1 MPLPSENL
9 KDTAMES
16 MFSTGLIPR
25 LAASTARVLATAALL
40 ILGASA
46 HAELR
51 EQTVTY
57 RTADTTLRGY
67 LVWDDKIAGKRP
79 GVLVVHEF
87 WGLNDYPRARARM
100 LAELGYTALAVDMYG
115 DGKVGEHPRE
125 ASEFMNAVLNHA
137 DIARARF
144 VAAQK
149 FLQQEPT
156 VDPTRIAAIGYCFG
170 GATVLMM
177 AREGVDLAGVVSFHG
192 LLNAGAPSQPGR
204 IKARI
209 LVETGADD
217 QMARPE
223 DVAAF
228 EKDMQSV
235 GANYHV
241 DVYPGAKHGFTNP
254 DADAVAKKFDLP
266 VGYDASAD
274 AKSWAATQTFFKEIF
289 ARQ

>member
-1 MPLPSENL
+1 MQRMSSAGFYSLTRL
-9 KDTAMES
+9 LA
-16 MFSTGLIPR
+16 
-25 LAASTARVLATAALL
+25 LAASLWIFSAA
-40 ILGASA
+40 A

-51 EQTVTY
+51 EQTVVY
-57 RTADTTLRGY
+57 RAGDTTLRGY

-87 WGLNDYPRARARM
+87 WGLNDYPRKRARM

-115 DGKVGEHPRE
+115 EGKVGEHPRE
-125 ASEFMNAVLNHA
+125 ATAFMNAVLNHA
-137 DIARARF
+137 DVAKARF

-149 FLQQEPT
+149 FLQHEPT

-177 AREGVDLAGVVSFHG
+177 ARDGVDLAGVVSFHG

-209 LVETGADD
+209 LVETGSDD
-217 QMARPE
+217 QMAKPE
-223 DVAAF
+223 EVAAF

-241 DVYPGAKHGFTNP
+241 DVYQGAKHGFTNP
-254 DADAVAKKFDLP
+254 EADAAAKQFDLP
-266 VGYDASAD
+266 VGYDADAD
-274 AKSWAATQTFFKEIF
+274 AKSWAATQQFFHEIF
-289 ARQ
+289 AAKK

>member
-1 MPLPSENL
+1 MKSMT
-9 KDTAMES
+9 TAG
-16 MFSTGLIPR
+16 FSAAAR
-25 LAASTARVLATAALL
+25 LFALAVSLLFLTAA
-40 ILGASA
+40 AR
-46 HAELR
+46 AELR
-51 EQTVTY
+51 EQSVSY
-57 RTADTTLRGY
+57 RSGDTTLRGY

-115 DGKVGEHPRE
+115 EGRVGDHPRE
-125 ASEFMNAVLNHA
+125 ASEFMNAVLQNA
-137 DIARARF
+137 DLAKARF

-149 FLQQEPT
+149 FLQQEPS
-156 VDPTRIAAIGYCFG
+156 VDPARIAAIGYCFG

-192 LLNAGAPSQPGR
+192 LLNAGSPAQPGR

-217 QMARPE
+217 AMARAD

-228 EKDMQSV
+228 EKEMTAA
-235 GANYHV
+235 GANFRV
-241 DVYPGAKHGFTNP
+241 DSYPGAKHGFTNP
-254 DADAVAKKFDLP
+254 GADAVAKEFGLP
-266 VGYDASAD
+266 VGYDATAD
-274 AKSWAATQTFFKEIF
+274 AKSWAATQQFFREIF
-289 ARQ
+289 AQR